1 MRPGQCLPLPHGP
14 VLMLTCPLLAL
25 FRLVCD
31 YAAPKTINCNAC
43 SSLIVDC
50 ELLLMYVE
58 LLMHIHL
65 NLCQI
70 SNVKQLNLP
79 IILVLNQWSSV
90 PVTGSKVEVACEG
103 FLTLTSS
110 SPFPWMLPRNVQDSN
125 CKRRWCNLICRRSV
139 TLRSLLLQEVNKL
152 WNQTSTL
159 FLLLFHMRTHTH
171 TLFRISG
178 GANMSWHS
186 PNCVLFLRRCLVMSV
201 TAFWSDPGLVGLFIS
216 KHSSKESFPV
226 QSNSALAFNL
236 SSNFVDSWMRAVY
249 KMRAI

>member
-1 MRPGQCLPLPHGP
+1 MRPGHSLPLPHGP

-171 TLFRISG
+171 SLQNI
-178 GANMSWHS
+178 
-186 PNCVLFLRRCLVMSV
+186 RR
-201 TAFWSDPGLVGLFIS
+201 G
-216 KHSSKESFPV
+216 KHE
-226 QSNSALAFNL
+226 LAFPKL
-236 SSNFVDSWMRAVY
+236 CFVPSQVFSHECNCFLEWPRSRGFVY
-249 KMRAI
+249 FQAQFKGIIPRPE

>member
-1 MRPGQCLPLPHGP
+1 MR
-14 VLMLTCPLLAL
+14 
-25 FRLVCD
+25 
-31 YAAPKTINCNAC
+31 
-43 SSLIVDC
+43 
-50 ELLLMYVE
+50 
-58 LLMHIHL
+58 LMHIHL

-159 FLLLFHMRTHTH
+159 FLLLFFTHTH
-171 TLFRISG
+171 TLQNI
-178 GANMSWHS
+178 
-186 PNCVLFLRRCLVMSV
+186 RR
-201 TAFWSDPGLVGLFIS
+201 G
-216 KHSSKESFPV
+216 KHE
-226 QSNSALAFNL
+226 LAFPKLCSVPSQVFSHECNCFL
-236 SSNFVDSWMRAVY
+236 EWPRSRGFVYFQAQFKGIIPRSE
-249 KMRAI
+249 

>member
-1 MRPGQCLPLPHGP
+1 MRPGHSLPLPHGP

-125 CKRRWCNLICRRSV
+125 CKRRWCNLK
-139 TLRSLLLQEVNKL
+139 LQEERDPQIFTPTRSKQVVKSNIYSL
-152 WNQTSTL
+152 PSPL
-159 FLLLFHMRTHTH
+159 SHAHTHTH
-171 TLFRISG
+171 
-178 GANMSWHS
+178 
-186 PNCVLFLRRCLVMSV
+186 
-201 TAFWSDPGLVGLFIS
+201 
-216 KHSSKESFPV
+216 SSEYQEGQTWAGIPQTVFCSFAGV
-226 QSNSALAFNL
+226 
-236 SSNFVDSWMRAVY
+236 
-249 KMRAI
+249 